1 LIPELGHAALWLAAA
16 FALGGALLPRLAGRA
31 ELAHAFAAPAVTA
44 YAVFALTALA
54 ALGWAFAAH
63 DFSVALVNDHGHT
76 SRSPLATIAATWS
89 TPPGAL
95 LFWLASLGI
104 AGTVLAAAAADTP
117 ERTRTLTMLLSVA
130 AAGSLLLLLFT
141 PFERAAFAAVEG
153 RGLPLPL
160 RGFDAARLLFAAG
173 VLVVPA
179 ALLLVHRGTPHGAA
193 ATRPWLWAA
202 SALLALATAYAAF
215 GATAVR
221 AGDITWLRDAAPAA
235 LLWLAVTLLA
245 WRSDRAQPVRPG
257 RIIVAAGAAV
267 AFTGAIASHALGADR
282 QLPATPGT
290 GLSLGGRS
298 LRIGEVRAAAG
309 EGYTALELALAGDAT
324 LRPQTRTSFAP
335 GGVGAPPALDRSAR
349 GDLHASFDGRSLT
362 LAWRPFAW
370 TIWAGAA
377 LAALGGFTSVLAQRR
392 D

>member
-1 LIPELGHAALWLAAA
+1 MIPELGHAALWLAAA

-76 SRSPLATIAATWS
+76 SRAPLATIAAAWS

-104 AGTVLAAAAADTP
+104 AGTVLAAVAADTL
-117 ERTRTLTMLLSVA
+117 ERTRTLTMLLSV
-130 AAGSLLLLLFT
+130 
-141 PFERAAFAAVEG
+141 
-153 RGLPLPL
+153 
-160 RGFDAARLLFAAG
+160 
-173 VLVVPA
+173 
-179 ALLLVHRGTPHGAA
+179 
-193 ATRPWLWAA
+193 
-202 SALLALATAYAAF
+202 
-215 GATAVR
+215 
-221 AGDITWLRDAAPAA
+221 
-235 LLWLAVTLLA
+235 
-245 WRSDRAQPVRPG
+245 
-257 RIIVAAGAAV
+257 
-267 AFTGAIASHALGADR
+267 
-282 QLPATPGT
+282 
-290 GLSLGGRS
+290 
-298 LRIGEVRAAAG
+298 AAAG

-324 LRPQTRTSFAP
+324 LRPQSRTSFAP

-370 TIWAGAA
+370 TIWAGAVI
-377 LAALGGFTSVLAQRR
+377 AALGGFAGVLARR
-392 D
+392 RN